1 MFQHDFFRDLVVV
14 FEFQGFAKLESVLD
28 VPRIASG
35 IVQKESQIL
44 RCAVV
49 IIKPLQILIKNRVA
63 IKFSSREFSARFFHC
78 EIQMES
84 DSFEVYVRL

>member
-1 MFQHDFFRDLVVV
+1 MFQYDFFRDLVVV
-14 FEFQGFAKLESVLD
+14 FEFQGFAKLEWVILG

-49 IIKPLQILIKNRVA
+49 VIKVWRQ
-63 IKFSSREFSARFFHC
+63 
-78 EIQMES
+78 
-84 DSFEVYVRL
+84 

>member
-1 MFQHDFFRDLVVV
+1 MFQYDFFRDLVVV
-14 FEFQGFAKLESVLD
+14 FEFQGFAKLESVILG

-49 IIKPLQILIKNRVA
+49 IKPLQILAKKDQV
-63 IKFSSREFSARFFHC
+63 
-78 EIQMES
+78 
-84 DSFEVYVRL
+84 